1 MVWSKE
7 KTVACKPDGCIRPDP
22 NDTGTQS
29 NFVHTVQE
37 YAEAK
42 PMPVSI
48 RQVVLQQQKFKTL
61 LEAIRSKVDKL
72 DMLYVN
78 IITLVSN
85 RFLLERLTQDFFIG
99 TWGAK
104 MLHMDQHGVSEKNS
118 NLTK

>member
-1 MVWSKE
+1 MVASDLTQMTLVPRAILSTQF
-7 KTVACKPDGCIRPDP
+7 KTMLKLNNASINKVGRFY
-22 NDTGTQS
+22 S
-29 NFVHTVQE
+29 N
-37 YAEAK
+37 
-42 PMPVSI
+42 
-48 RQVVLQQQKFKTL
+48 KFKTL
-61 LEAIRSKVDKL
+61 LESIRSKVDKL